1 MSVIDW
7 LLEGDPAIRWQ
18 VMRDLLD
25 ADPDHV
31 AAERSRVAREG
42 WGERLL
48 ALQQP
53 DGSWAG
59 GAWFPAGSR
68 DPGGDPID
76 GQPWTSTAHV
86 LTLLVHMGVDP
97 DATAVRS
104 AASCAF
110 DAVRWEEG
118 DRPFLEGEDEA
129 CTLSTAILAG
139 AYFGADMT
147 APAARLVA
155 DRRGDGGWNC
165 EPREVSNRSSF
176 PSTLIALEALAAQR
190 RHAGALPLD
199 ASEAIDAAHEYLLAR
214 GLMRRRSTGEI
225 LDPAYQRLS
234 FPTYWHYDV
243 LRALDHLRD
252 WGAEPDPR
260 AGEAIELVRSRHTAA
275 GPWPLENTH
284 RGAVPFVMEDGDGR
298 PSRWIT
304 LRALRVLRWWD
315 DA

>member
-42 WGERLL
+42 WGARLL

-59 GAWFPAGSR
+59 GAWFPAGPR
-68 DPGGDPID
+68 DPGD

-104 AASCAF
+104 AASRAF

-129 CTLSTAILAG
+129 CTLSTAILVG

-176 PSTLIALEALAAQR
+176 PSTLMALEALAAQR
-190 RHAGALPLD
+190 RHAGALPVE
-199 ASEAIDAAHEYLLAR
+199 ASEAIDDAHEYLLAR

-260 AGEAIELVRSRHTAA
+260 AGEAIELVRSRQTAA